1 MKSNLLRIFLE
12 WALIASVI
20 MSIGFFA
27 WFFMS
32 SHSARAS
39 ENQIVNAQTRLQ
51 YNRQLVAAL
60 DSDCGV
66 YGKTNVDFQH
76 FLNSLNQPAAA
87 PAQTPTRPAT
97 K

>member
-1 MKSNLLRIFLE
+1 MKSNLLRVFLE

-27 WFFMS
+27 WFFFT
-32 SHSARAS
+32 SHSARSS

-60 DSDCGV
+60 DNDCGA
-66 YGKTNVDFQH
+66 YGKTNADFQH
-76 FLNSLNQPAAA
+76 FLNSLSQPTATPA
-87 PAQTPTRPAT
+87 PTPTKPAT